1 MKAKYFEQA
10 TKELQCPACMTDEE
24 CGSLPVYTDGKQ
36 CVSCWKPS
44 IRERVR
50 ILLGRPVWLGVISGR
65 TMPPVFIEA
74 GENVFAPRV
83 KAASKFVSNVKIFFD
98 DARVAWNNIKQGFR
112 QEDKRKHLACG
123 FAIAFIVGVIHP
135 LLGLTIGCVAGA
147 LKEWWDSFGHGQ
159 VELADFVFTCIG
171 ATAGAVGAIWLR
183 NLIF

>member
-1 MKAKYFEQA
+1 MKPKYFEQA
-10 TKELQCPACMTDEE
+10 TKELQRPACMTDEE

-98 DARVAWNNIKQGFR
+98 DARVA
-112 QEDKRKHLACG
+112 
-123 FAIAFIVGVIHP
+123 
-135 LLGLTIGCVAGA
+135 
-147 LKEWWDSFGHGQ
+147 
-159 VELADFVFTCIG
+159 
-171 ATAGAVGAIWLR
+171 
-183 NLIF
+183 